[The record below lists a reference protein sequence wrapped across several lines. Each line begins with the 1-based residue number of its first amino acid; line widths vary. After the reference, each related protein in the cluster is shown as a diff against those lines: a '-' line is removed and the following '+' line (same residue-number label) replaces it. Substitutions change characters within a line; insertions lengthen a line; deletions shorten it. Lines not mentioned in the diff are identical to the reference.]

1 MLNMPSVEDDM
12 DDWYFQGALNDF
24 EDAMDEVEHCV
35 RNDLPIPIDV
45 YVTLEQYGVEINSLI
60 NYFEKVNDGED
71 DFYDT
76 YWGC

>member
-12 DDWYFQGALNDF
+12 DDWYFQDLNDF

-45 YVTLEQYGVEINSLI
+45 YVTLEQYGVAIDSLI

-71 DFYDT
+71 DFYYT